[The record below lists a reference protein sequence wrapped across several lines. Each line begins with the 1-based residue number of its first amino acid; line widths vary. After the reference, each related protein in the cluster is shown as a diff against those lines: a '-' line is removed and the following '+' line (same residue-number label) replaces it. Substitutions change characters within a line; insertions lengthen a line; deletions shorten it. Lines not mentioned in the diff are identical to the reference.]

1 MSGVSAHVLLAVAV
15 LGTAATAPAA
25 SGQPDLAPVS
35 LRCEYVTDPLGI
47 DVAAPRLSWAL
58 TGSAPGERQTGYR
71 ILVST
76 SRARLDREE
85 GDLWDSGRVSS
96 DQTTQVAYRGRQLTS
111 SQQVFWKVR
120 VWDKDAAA
128 SPWSPVAS
136 WTMGVLGPG
145 DWRARWI
152 RAASESPTLLARRE
166 FVVAPGLTR
175 AIVHVAGLGQY
186 ELSVNGEKV
195 GADVLAPGWTKYD
208 RTCLYDTRDIT
219 AQVRAGPNA
228 IGLLLGGGM
237 YRVPGGR
244 YAKFT
249 ASIGPLTAIA
259 HLRLEFADGRTEIV
273 GTDGQWRTSPGPI
286 TFSCMF
292 GGEDFDG
299 GAEPPGWSE
308 PGFDER
314 TWRSAV
320 VTDGPGGVLKGATG
334 AAPPIGTFE
343 VLAPVHVTELTGGRA
358 VYDLGQNAALMPRLR
373 VRGSEGA
380 RVRIVPAELV
390 KPDGTVDRGSVGG
403 GEAYWEYTL
412 KGGSPEVYRP
422 RFFYHGA
429 RYLQVERLPAK
440 GARDLPRVDSL
451 EGVVVGSASAPIG
464 TFTTSDDLFNRIHR
478 LVRWAQRSNL
488 MSVVTD
494 CPHRERLGWLEQ
506 YHLNGPSL
514 RYEFDLTQLF
524 VKGMNDMVDSQL
536 PNGLVPDIAPE
547 YTVFEGGFR
556 DSPEWGSAVVL
567 VPWQQY
573 EWTGDV
579 DLLRRHYA
587 AMGRYVAYLGTK
599 ARSHVLSHGLG
610 DWYDIGPKR
619 PGVAQLTPVALTA
632 TAFYYADAK
641 TLARAATLL
650 GETVDAARY
659 EALSGEIRT
668 AFQKAFYDKEQKTF
682 ATGSQTANA
691 LALVWDL
698 VPEADRGAVLD
709 HIVRDVQQRGN
720 ALTAGDVGYRYL
732 LRALADGG
740 RSDVIYAMN
749 HQAEKPG
756 YGYQLKQGATSLT
769 EAWDADRRSSQN
781 HFMLGQINEWFYRD
795 LAGIRSDPDG
805 PGFRKIIIAP
815 QPVGDLTH
823 VEATLESIRGRIVS
837 RWSKAPDNFTL
848 EIEIPPNTSARV
860 FLPAASVEDVVV
872 NGSTPAAAGTTF
884 EGDHGGRLIFAV
896 PAGRWQMR
904 ARR

>member
-1 MSGVSAHVLLAVAV
+1 M
-15 LGTAATAPAA
+15 
-25 SGQPDLAPVS
+25 
-35 LRCEYVTDPLGI
+35 
-47 DVAAPRLSWAL
+47 
-58 TGSAPGERQTGYR
+58 
-71 ILVST
+71 
-76 SRARLDREE
+76 
-85 GDLWDSGRVSS
+85 
-96 DQTTQVAYRGRQLTS
+96 
-111 SQQVFWKVR
+111 
-120 VWDKDAAA
+120 
-128 SPWSPVAS
+128 
-136 WTMGVLGPG
+136 
-145 DWRARWI
+145 
-152 RAASESPTLLARRE
+152 
-166 FVVAPGLTR
+166 
-175 AIVHVAGLGQY
+175 
-186 ELSVNGEKV
+186 NGEKI
-195 GADVLAPGWTKYD
+195 GGDVLAPGWTKYD
-208 RTCLYDTRDIT
+208 KTCLYDTRDIT
-219 AQVRAGPNA
+219 TQVRPGPNA

-249 ASIGPLTAIA
+249 GATGPLTAIA
-259 HLRLEFADGRTEIV
+259 HVRLEYDDGRTEII
-273 GTDGQWRTSPGPI
+273 GTDDQWRTSPGPI

-292 GGEDFDG
+292 GGEDFDA
-299 GAEPPGWSE
+299 GAEPSGWNR

-314 TWRSAV
+314 TWRAAV
-320 VTDGPGGVLKGATG
+320 VTDGPGGVLKGATS
-334 AAPPIGTFE
+334 AAPPIATFE
-343 VLAPVHVTELTGGRA
+343 VLAPVQIRELIDGRA

-373 VRGSEGA
+373 VRGSRGA

-390 KPDGTVDRGSVGG
+390 NADGSVDRGSVGG

-412 KGGSPEVYRP
+412 KGGAAELFRP

-440 GARDLPRVDSL
+440 GARDLPHVESL
-451 EGVVVGSASAPIG
+451 EGVVVGSASPPIG
-464 TFTTSDDLFNRIHR
+464 TFVSSDDLFNRIHR

-524 VKGMNDMVDSQL
+524 VKGMSDMADSQL

-573 EWTGDV
+573 EWTGDL

-587 AMGRYVAYLGTK
+587 AMERYVAYLGTQ
-599 ARSHVLSHGLG
+599 ATSHVLSHGLG

-641 TLARAATLL
+641 TLARAAALL
-650 GETVDAARY
+650 GKSDDAARY
-659 EALSGEIRT
+659 EALSAEIRK
-668 AFQKAFYDKEQKTF
+668 AFQKAFYNGELKTF

-691 LALVWDL
+691 LPLVMNL
-698 VPEADRGAVLD
+698 VPDGDRVAVLD
-709 HIVRDVQQRGN
+709 NLVRDVRQRGN

-740 RSDVIYAMN
+740 RSDVIFAMN

-756 YGYQLKQGATSLT
+756 YGYQLKRGATSLT

-805 PGFRKIIIAP
+805 PGFKRILIEP
-815 QPVGDLTH
+815 QPAGDLTR
-823 VEATLESIRGRIVS
+823 VEASLQSIRGRIVS
-837 RWSKAPDNFTL
+837 RWTKAPDSFTL

-860 FLPAASVEDVVV
+860 FLPATSVDGVTI
-872 NGSTPAAAGTTF
+872 NGTTPVAAGATF
-884 EGDHGGRLIFAV
+884 EADRGDRLIFAV
-896 PAGRWQMR
+896 PPGRWQMR
-904 ARR
+904 ATR

>member
-1 MSGVSAHVLLAVAV
+1 MSGASRILLAVALV
-15 LGTAATAPAA
+15 GWAAMTPAA
-25 SGQPDLAPVS
+25 SGTPDLAAVG
-35 LRCEYVTDPLGI
+35 LRCEYVTAPLGI

-58 TGSAPGERQTGYR
+58 AGSARGERQTGYR
-71 ILVST
+71 ILASG
-76 SRARLDREE
+76 SQAQLDCDN
-85 GDLWDSGRVSS
+85 GDLWDTGQVSS
-96 DQTTQVAYRGRQLTS
+96 DQTTQVAYRGRPLTS

-120 VWDKDAAA
+120 VWDKDGAA
-128 SPWSPVAS
+128 SPWSPAAS
-136 WTMGVLGPG
+136 WTMGMLDAGG
-145 DWRARWI
+145 WGARWI
-152 RAASESPTLLARRE
+152 TAASESATVLARRE

-175 AIVHVAGLGQY
+175 AIVHVSGLGQY

-208 RTCLYDTRDIT
+208 KTCLYDTRDIT
-219 AQVRAGPNA
+219 AQVRTGPNA

-249 ASIGPLTAIA
+249 ASMGPLTAIA
-259 HLRLEFADGRTEIV
+259 HLRLEFADGHTEMV
-273 GTDGQWRTSPGPI
+273 GTDRQWRTSPGPI

-292 GGEDFDG
+292 GGEDFDAA
-299 GAEPPGWSE
+299 AEPLGWSE

-314 TWRSAV
+314 TWRAAV
-320 VTDGPGGVLKGATG
+320 VTDGPGGLLKGVTS

-343 VLAPVHVTELTGGRA
+343 VLAPVQIRELTGGRA

-373 VRGSEGA
+373 VRGSRGA

-390 KPDGTVDRGSVGG
+390 HTDGTVDRGSVGG

-412 KGGSPEVYRP
+412 KGGSSELYRP

-440 GARDLPRVDSL
+440 GASDLPRVESL
-451 EGVVVGSASAPIG
+451 EGVVVGSASVPIG

-514 RYEFDLTQLF
+514 RYEFDLAQLF
-524 VKGMNDMVDSQL
+524 VKGMSDMADSQL
-536 PNGLVPDIAPE
+536 PNGLVPDIAPG

-567 VPWQQY
+567 VPWQQDQ
-573 EWTGDV
+573 WTGDL
-579 DLLRRHYA
+579 DLLRRHYP
-587 AMGRYVAYLGTK
+587 AMSRYVAYLGTK
-599 ARSHVLSHGLG
+599 AHAHVLSHGLG

-632 TAFYYADAK
+632 TAFYYMDAK

-659 EALSGEIRT
+659 EALSKEIRT
-668 AFQKAFYDKEQKTF
+668 AFQKAFYNGEQKTC

-691 LALVWDL
+691 LALVMDL
-698 VPEADRGAVLD
+698 VPAADRGAVLD
-709 HIVRDVQQRGN
+709 QIVHDVQQRGN

-740 RSDVIYAMN
+740 RSDVIFAMN

-769 EAWDADRRSSQN
+769 KHGMPTRDPRRTISC
-781 HFMLGQINEWFYRD
+781 W
-795 LAGIRSDPDG
+795 ARS
-805 PGFRKIIIAP
+805 
-815 QPVGDLTH
+815 
-823 VEATLESIRGRIVS
+823 
-837 RWSKAPDNFTL
+837 
-848 EIEIPPNTSARV
+848 TS
-860 FLPAASVEDVVV
+860 
-872 NGSTPAAAGTTF
+872 GSTGTSPASGAIRT
-884 EGDHGGRLIFAV
+884 
-896 PAGRWQMR
+896 
-904 ARR
+904 ARGSSGF